1 MIMLNNSDIK
11 PEQNRIYEV
20 SARDEKPGRLYVVSD
35 LGLSW
40 GESGISDP
48 KRGDIEAF
56 ERQGF
61 IKRIDGDRIEF
72 DQKNLR
78 AELFDQ
84 ITPADLRWICERM
97 SRLTDKQWRDAF
109 RAAGYEDDMLVGR
122 FIARM
127 KQKINQGL
135 KGQADTN

>member
-1 MIMLNNSDIK
+1 MLNNSDIK
-11 PEQNRIYEV
+11 PEQNRIYQV
-20 SARDEKPGRLYVVSD
+20 SARDEQPERLYVVSD

-61 IKRIDGDRIEF
+61 IKRIDGDHIEF
-72 DQKNLR
+72 DQRNLR

-84 ITPADLRWICERM
+84 ITPADLRWISERM